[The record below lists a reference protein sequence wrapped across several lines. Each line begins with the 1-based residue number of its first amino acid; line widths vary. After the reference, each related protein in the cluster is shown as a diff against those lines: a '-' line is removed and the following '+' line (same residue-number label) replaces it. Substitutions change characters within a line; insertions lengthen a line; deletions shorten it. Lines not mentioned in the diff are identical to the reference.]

1 MPNVDRRGGN
11 PSHQIEDILVGYQKR
26 AQNNLFLIIKKLG
39 KDLKKIIFE
48 HFLPKKSLKNDI
60 FKDNSKCGMCGI
72 KREPKTISSWL
83 LWNFERILTKKIIFR
98 ICLPKNKSKIDI
110 FKQNSK
116 CGTCGI
122 SKESPKHYV
131 FFIIMKLWKDFE
143 KNHIHQKSNTNVR
156 KITILLHKI
165 TGIRTCILLYAS
177 CIARE
182 AIYLFISWPFPW
194 LCHGSSRRWW
204 SRFTAVTGEVIIT

>member
-1 MPNVDRRGGN
+1 MLILVKSSRWDFHLFWHDPFAPHSMPNVDRRGGN

-131 FFIIMKLWKDFE
+131 FLLLWNFERILKKIIFT
-143 KNHIHQKSNTNVR
+143 KSPTQMCV
-156 KITILLHKI
+156 KS
-165 TGIRTCILLYAS
+165 LYCYTKSLVYALVY
-177 CIARE
+177 CYMR
-182 AIYLFISWPFPW
+182 
-194 LCHGSSRRWW
+194 H
-204 SRFTAVTGEVIIT
+204 V